1 MCLLP
6 QLQKILKKEKRLI
19 IWGRGP
25 LQNNTLTTRLQASQ
39 RSGGKWLF
47 FNFVVCCSVNKSCLT
62 LWPHGLQHIR
72 LLCPSLS
79 PRVCAN
85 SSPCYLTLSSSTA
98 PFSSC
103 PQSFPAL
110 ESFPMSPLF
119 TSGGQSIGASA
130 SASSVRPWTKPD
142 WLVWSPAVQGTLR
155 SLLQHHN
162 SKASILQRSAFFMVQ
177 LSHLYMTTRKTIALT
192 IQTFVS
198 KVISLLF
205 NTLSWFNIVFLPR
218 NKCF

>member
-103 PQSFPAL
+103 PQSFPASR
-110 ESFPMSPLF
+110 SFPKNWLC
-119 TSGGQSIGASA
+119 TSGSLNFGVSA
-130 SASSVRPWTKPD
+130 SASVLPMNIQD
-142 WLVWSPAVQGTLR
+142 WFFRTDWFDLLAVCSTTIWKHQFFSTHPSSWS
-155 SLLQHHN
+155 S
-162 SKASILQRSAFFMVQ
+162 
-177 LSHLYMTTRKTIALT
+177 SHFRI
-192 IQTFVS
+192 
-198 KVISLLF
+198 
-205 NTLSWFNIVFLPR
+205 
-218 NKCF
+218 